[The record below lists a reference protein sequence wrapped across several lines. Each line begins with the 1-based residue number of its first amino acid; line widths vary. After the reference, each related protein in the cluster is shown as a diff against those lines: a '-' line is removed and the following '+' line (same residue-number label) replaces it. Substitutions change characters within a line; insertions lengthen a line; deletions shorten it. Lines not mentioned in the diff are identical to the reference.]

1 MAFYR
6 YEGEEEL
13 VFPSLGVTVKNGDE
27 VPAVIVQAPGW
38 SAKGSL
44 PGALPLVQ
52 QQVARAQRA
61 ERSRCHGRSRGHPPA
76 PRARRTV

>member
-27 VPAVIVQAPGW
+27 FEGPDGLTINKLVVVDTKKTKTTKVVEDSEAVEADPVNPETQG
-38 SAKGSL
+38 
-44 PGALPLVQ
+44 
-52 QQVARAQRA
+52 
-61 ERSRCHGRSRGHPPA
+61 E
-76 PRARRTV
+76 

>member
-27 VPAVIVQAPGW
+27 FEGPDGLTLNKLVVVDTKKPKTSKFVEDSEAVEADPVNPEIQG
-38 SAKGSL
+38 
-44 PGALPLVQ
+44 
-52 QQVARAQRA
+52 
-61 ERSRCHGRSRGHPPA
+61 E
-76 PRARRTV
+76 